1 MDYSG
6 ITQKYYANWLGVSGD
21 VMYRNGI
28 SLVKSPQREICQKS
42 YPAKFDLYV
51 FIQDE
56 RVIISYCDKTENNLS
71 KLLKDIKIGD
81 KPEHMF
87 NVIKEAYCVSPN
99 QNIKFVFHHLE
110 HNDTMVKELTIND
123 YPLFLRFFLA
133 NNPNAKNTDWLY
145 EYFQQI
151 VEKRYS
157 FGMIVDNLVVAAT
170 DAPFMPYMENEVQEI
185 GINTLNEYRGKGY
198 AKAVCIAAINS
209 LLKQNICPLWSTM
222 AGNIAS
228 ERLAYSI
235 GFKKY
240 AEILTVSIK

>member
-1 MDYSG
+1 
-6 ITQKYYANWLGVSGD
+6 
-21 VMYRNGI
+21 
-28 SLVKSPQREICQKS
+28 
-42 YPAKFDLYV
+42 
-51 FIQDE
+51 
-56 RVIISYCDKTENNLS
+56 
-71 KLLKDIKIGD
+71 
-81 KPEHMF
+81 
-87 NVIKEAYCVSPN
+87 
-99 QNIKFVFHHLE
+99 
-110 HNDTMVKELTIND
+110 
-123 YPLFLRFFLA
+123 
-133 NNPNAKNTDWLY
+133 
-145 EYFQQI
+145 
-151 VEKRYS
+151 
-157 FGMIVDNLVVAAT
+157 MIVDNLVVAAT